1 MNTLSSHYQRERPSS
16 DCVAS
21 NLLQDMQDRTPALP
35 LEFVRTRV
43 VRPECGTACAM
54 KDHAAERSRRRLDA
68 MRFQTALTSR
78 IPRCSGNR
86 CGGQT
91 ILVPWAETDSRY
103 TLLFEAFA
111 IDVPKATW
119 SIQVTAGGNAHSDRP
134 CMESKQL
141 FRRYFRRKTMRRAH
155 EDSLIHV
162 AHRPSAADSTASRKH
177 TSYGTSARQYC
188 DTLLVPDQQM
198 TRRSSQ

>member
-1 MNTLSSHYQRERPSS
+1 MNTLSSHYQRECPRS

-91 ILVPWAETDSRY
+91 ISIPCVGKQCRLALLYEAIATAALHAPQSNKAGRLSLLL
-103 TLLFEAFA
+103 TLR
-111 IDVPKATW
+111 
-119 SIQVTAGGNAHSDRP
+119 QHRAG
-134 CMESKQL
+134 
-141 FRRYFRRKTMRRAH
+141 
-155 EDSLIHV
+155 
-162 AHRPSAADSTASRKH
+162 
-177 TSYGTSARQYC
+177 
-188 DTLLVPDQQM
+188 
-198 TRRSSQ
+198 